1 VFFALS
7 GDYEMAAVFR
17 NPPGMTYLDALPE
30 PPPLPWPWLSDME
43 MEYFVSEYS
52 RTGFTGG
59 LNYYRSMD
67 IKWAQRKPYEG
78 VQSAVPAFFIGS
90 EHDIDL
96 EAFHGD
102 DPISL
107 MRAQFPDLREVA
119 MIPGAGHLVQMER
132 PEAVNGYLIRFL
144 ETLR

>member
-1 VFFALS
+1 
-7 GDYEMAAVFR
+7 FR
-17 NPPGMTYLDALPE
+17 NPPGMTYLDALPN

-52 RTGFTGG
+52 RCGFTGG

-67 IKWAQRKPYEG
+67 IKWAQRKPFEG

-119 MIPGAGHLVQMER
+119 MIPAAGHLVQMER
-132 PEAVNGYLIRFL
+132 PADVNTHLLRFL
-144 ETLR
+144 ETLRSE